1 MDSTLQSSPTAP
13 LGQAKPTRKEYN
25 TIYLKFRMLGNE
37 DNPGIMLL
45 TLQEL
50 FSKINSNSIVREYS
64 VKLWYI
70 EIYNENIRD
79 LLSNSDEYLDLRE
92 DHNKGVIVNGVTEL
106 AVNSAQEV
114 ITTLK

>member
-1 MDSTLQSSPTAP
+1 
-13 LGQAKPTRKEYN
+13 
-25 TIYLKFRMLGNE
+25 MLGNE

-50 FSKINSNSIVREYS
+50 FNKITYNSLIREYN

-92 DHNKGVIVNGVTEL
+92 DHNKGIIINGVSEL
-106 AVNSAQEV
+106 NV
-114 ITTLK
+114 ITANEIIQSLN

>member
-1 MDSTLQSSPTAP
+1 
-13 LGQAKPTRKEYN
+13 
-25 TIYLKFRMLGNE
+25 MLGNE

-50 FSKINSNSIVREYS
+50 FNKIASNSLVREYN

-79 LLSNSDEYLDLRE
+79 LLSSTDEYLDLRE
-92 DHNKGVIVNGVTEL
+92 DHNKGLIVNGVNEL
-106 AVNSAQEV
+106 NVTSANEV
-114 ITTLK
+114 IQSLK